1 MIIVIVPWPTLF
13 SKLLSLPLQC
23 WSHCSFWKA
32 ACDDGQDQ
40 CLEVGLT
47 NITSRWN
54 VMTRPDKPAQAEASL
69 SQCFCTISRN
79 LSGTSLWRCE
89 VCSGACARSHM
100 CSASR
105 AKLHTRRDE
114 SRRGRPNKSKAGGA
128 AGWIWNSVW
137 FMAATPNRSKHAD
150 VYKHTQ
156 TEERRTGK
164 KKEWWKKNR
173 TWQRVKQVYE
183 GETCLELLQEI
194 SGGTNC
200 NTDAAHIA
208 SYNALRKL
216 SITAGPFKV
225 SSLLL
230 FVGLLLLVLL
240 WDQRSS
246 RKKGNI

>member
-164 KKEWWKKNR
+164 KKRVMEKKSHMAESQTGVRRRNLSWAFTGDFR
-173 TWQRVKQVYE
+173 RNKLQHRCCTYCKLQ
-183 GETCLELLQEI
+183 CLE
-194 SGGTNC
+194 
-200 NTDAAHIA
+200 
-208 SYNALRKL
+208 
-216 SITAGPFKV
+216 KV
-225 SSLLL
+225 VYHCRT
-230 FVGLLLLVLL
+230 F
-240 WDQRSS
+240 
-246 RKKGNI
+246 